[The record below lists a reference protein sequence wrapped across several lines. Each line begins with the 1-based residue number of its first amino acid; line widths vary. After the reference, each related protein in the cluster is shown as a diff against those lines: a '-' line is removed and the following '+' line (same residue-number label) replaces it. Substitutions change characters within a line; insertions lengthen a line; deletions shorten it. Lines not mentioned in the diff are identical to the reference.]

1 LAGANQVYM
10 QYFGG
15 RWGWVLLFALLL
27 GAGRAARAQP
37 AAPPP
42 NMALMGNDPARAAY
56 PGPAYPGGPDSLRA
70 AVQRHLRGASPE
82 LAGQLFLR
90 LELDSLGFSRRAYFL
105 APPPGSPAIGLYLNP
120 EVQNLTQQLVQ
131 LLHPWLLPATL
142 VDQGPG
148 GEVAVTIPL
157 DFGPAPTPTVL
168 AYSDENP
175 TFSVVP
181 LPRLGYSKGIVPSN
195 LQSFFYGQIRYP
207 TDDLRLG
214 RQGTIYAYFEV
225 SETGRVEQR
234 RIVGTLSP
242 TFDAEVLRVLRRLPS
257 ALTPPRQQGRPVRV
271 GYVLPLYFRLY

>member
-1 LAGANQVYM
+1 
-10 QYFGG
+10 
-15 RWGWVLLFALLL
+15 
-27 GAGRAARAQP
+27 
-37 AAPPP
+37 
-42 NMALMGNDPARAAY
+42 MALMGNDPAQAAY

-70 AVQRHLRGASPE
+70 AVRRHLRGASPE
-82 LAGQLFLR
+82 LAGRLFLR

-105 APPPGSPAIGLYLNP
+105 APPPGSPAIALYLNP

-157 DFGPAPTPTVL
+157 DFGPAPAPTVL

-181 LPRLGYSKGIVPSN
+181 LPRFGYSKGVVPSS
-195 LQSFFYGQIRYP
+195 LQGFMYRQIRYP
-207 TDDLRLG
+207 SEDVRLG
-214 RQGTIYAYFEV
+214 RQGTVYAYFEV
-225 SETGRVEQR
+225 NETGRVEQR

-271 GYVLPLYFRLY
+271 GYVLPLYFRLH

>member
-1 LAGANQVYM
+1 M
-10 QYFGG
+10 Q
-15 RWGWVLLFALLL
+15 LLFGRQQGWLFFLILLL
-27 GAGRAARAQP
+27 ALGQRAARAQP
-37 AAPPP
+37 TAPPP

-70 AVQRHLRGASPE
+70 AVQRHLRQASPD
-82 LAGQLFLR
+82 LVGRLFLR
-90 LELDSLGFSRRAYFL
+90 LELDSLGFSHRAYFL
-105 APPPGSPAIGLYLNP
+105 APPPGSPAIALYLNP

-131 LLHPWLLPATL
+131 RLHPWLLPATL

-148 GEVAVTIPL
+148 GEVAVTVPL
-157 DFGPAPTPTVL
+157 DFGPAPAPTVL

-175 TFSVVP
+175 TFSVVA
-181 LPRLGYSKGIVPSN
+181 LPRFGYSKGIVPNS
-195 LQSFFYGQIRYP
+195 LQDFLYRQIRYP
-207 TDDLRLG
+207 SEDVRLS
-214 RQGTIYAYFEV
+214 RQGTVYAYFEV